1 MIQSF
6 APEEVTPEQAMQIG
20 EELCDRYL
28 KGDYQY
34 VIAVHNDK
42 DHLHCHVIFNNT
54 NLYNGLSF
62 TTEHNQGRKNER
74 AWAELREIS
83 DGLCKEYGL
92 SVIEPKG
99 KGVSHFERDMQLQ
112 GKSWKDKLKAKIAEA
127 AFYSKSFEE
136 FLQRCSECGIEYVY
150 KPSNKVKLKFRL
162 SGEGQQKFTRADTLG
177 EEYTAERIAK
187 SIEQIQKA
195 QAVMERLAE
204 KKKPEKTVSKPKPIA
219 VPKTEP
225 KPALTV
231 TAPSHPIIA
240 EPTAH
245 KTDYVY
251 TPPTDEELNKFFG
264 VSSKASDEPVVTV
277 SKPAESKSP
286 EKKED
291 VWLEIRGMRD
301 CDKMIADLEAGG
313 ITSLDDLKG
322 FFWNIHHDD
331 DHTAELTDLKKKYTA
346 IDKLLVMIKQRSEHS
361 AVYKEYQERSSLMQK
376 HFRKKNA
383 KAIDSYEEADKYIKE
398 HIKDYYIDGRP
409 PKRTELEAMSR
420 KLKAEYSALVPEHNA
435 FLLRKQTAGQYT
447 RTVRKY
453 LDSQKQQERD
463 RQYREKKLTQNRK
476 KDTLE

>member
-1 MIQSF
+1 M
-6 APEEVTPEQAMQIG
+6 
-20 EELCDRYL
+20 
-28 KGDYQY
+28 
-34 VIAVHNDK
+34 
-42 DHLHCHVIFNNT
+42 
-54 NLYNGLSF
+54 
-62 TTEHNQGRKNER
+62 
-74 AWAELREIS
+74 
-83 DGLCKEYGL
+83 
-92 SVIEPKG
+92 
-99 KGVSHFERDMQLQ
+99 
-112 GKSWKDKLKAKIAEA
+112 
-127 AFYSKSFEE
+127 
-136 FLQRCSECGIEYVY
+136 Y

-177 EEYTAERIAK
+177 EEYTAERIAEQ
-187 SIEQIQKA
+187 IAQIQKA

-204 KKKPEKTVSKPKPIA
+204 KKKPEKTVSKPKPM
-219 VPKTEP
+219 
-225 KPALTV
+225 
-231 TAPSHPIIA
+231 A
-240 EPTAH
+240 EP

-251 TPPTDEELNKFFG
+251 TPPTDEELDKFFG

-361 AVYKEYQERSSLMQK
+361 AAYKEYQERSALSQK

-383 KAIDSYEEADKYIKE
+383 AAINAYEEADKYVKE